1 MSKIIKVIFFTFLFF
16 FFSILISEEYS
27 TIVQGND
34 EDVSELLRKALNQ
47 SILKVLGSQRDFN
60 LNQQTF
66 KKLNP
71 DRYIKEYKFI
81 NYKNEEALEVKIDLK
96 ALQEKLLRLNLG
108 ISFLKNPKVAA
119 WIFCKSDF
127 SSLQAAKS
135 LEQKCKFTKKEL
147 NNIANE
153 RGITL
158 IYPILDSQDIRLFS
172 LENNSETESL
182 TIFNDRY
189 PSDGWFFCEI
199 SSINEWC
206 FLPREID
213 KKSSRLDT
221 ETRYKPTVGFNI
233 LVDNL
238 YSKQRLKP
246 KYKSKQPYYVEISG
260 LNKFIEH
267 KNLEEKLQN
276 ILFISNLSLLSL
288 RNNSATYS
296 FYLLSEEKNL
306 IDYLIE
312 IDNLN
317 FLGKEKRKVF
327 LAFGD
332 K

>member
-288 RNNSATYS
+288 RNNSATYR

-327 LAFGD
+327 LAYGD

>member
-81 NYKNEEALEVKIDLK
+81 NFRNEEALEVKIDLK

-327 LAFGD
+327 LAYGD

>member
-1 MSKIIKVIFFTFLFF
+1 MLKIIKVIFFSFLFSF
-16 FFSILISEEYS
+16 HQILINEEYS

-60 LNQQTF
+60 LNQKTF

-71 DRYIKEYKFI
+71 DNYVKEYKFI
-81 NYKNEEALEVKIDLK
+81 KNGNEEALEVMIDLK
-96 ALQEKLLRLNLG
+96 VLQEKLLKLNLG

-119 WIFCKSDF
+119 WVFCKSDF

-135 LEQKCKFTKKEL
+135 LEQKCKFAKKEL
-147 NNIANE
+147 NNIAYE

-158 IYPILDSQDIRLFS
+158 IYPILDSQDISLFS
-172 LENNSETESL
+172 LENNSEIESL

-199 SSINEWC
+199 SSVSEWC
-206 FLPREID
+206 FLPKEID
-213 KKSSRLDT
+213 KKLSRLDT
-221 ETRYKPTVGFNI
+221 ETRYKPPVGFNI

-246 KYKSKQPYYVEISG
+246 EYQSNQPYYVEISG

-267 KNLEEKLQN
+267 KNLEKKLQD
-276 ILFISNLSLLSL
+276 ILFISDLSLLSL

-306 IDYLIE
+306 IEYLNE
-312 IDNLN
+312 IDKLN
-317 FLGKEKRKVF
+317 FISKEKRKVF